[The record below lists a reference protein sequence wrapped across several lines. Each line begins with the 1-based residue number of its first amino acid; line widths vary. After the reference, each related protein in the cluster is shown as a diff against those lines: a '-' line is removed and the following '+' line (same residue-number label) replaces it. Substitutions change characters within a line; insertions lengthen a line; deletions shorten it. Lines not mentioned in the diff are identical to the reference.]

1 MQYLAICEDDL
12 LFQFMRNVAT
22 EQGDVRY
29 LVPNADVAQRI
40 RRQRGR
46 VGHGDLLKEETYKK
60 VKLHHVDQ
68 AVVFVRDAD
77 IQDRVCR
84 LLRSLDKNIS
94 IVSLTSEKNG
104 KKTAKEPE
112 DPLLRHLQLAD
123 IFAEFCA
130 TQLLDTLNIKK
141 VERIRS
147 LFDEGKKI
155 HILLQHDP
163 DPDAIGSALALREL
177 LGRNRTTTPIVTF
190 GSVTRPEN
198 LAMIELLDIQIDQ
211 ITPGDLHKDGAR
223 LAMVDVQPPYFE
235 QYIGRVDLV
244 VDHHPK
250 RSNFKVRFADLR
262 SSYGST
268 ATIFT
273 EYLRAAGME
282 PSQRLATALLYGIK
296 TDTLFLERGSNLADL
311 SAFNYL
317 YPIANKAMISRIERP
332 ALPREDLEA
341 MGRGLSH
348 LQIDS
353 GVAVIHLG
361 EVNREDVIP
370 QMAEFCLQIEGV
382 DWSVVSGL
390 VNNRVVISVRNVGY
404 VKSAGDI
411 MKKLYDDIGSAGG
424 HRAMAKAVVPLDRFK
439 ERYGEVSEKVIRDA
453 MLPLIVDK
461 DQIEMALR

>member
-1 MQYLAICEDDL
+1 
-12 LFQFMRNVAT
+12 MRNVAS

-29 LVPNADVAQRI
+29 LVPNAKIAQRI
-40 RRQRGR
+40 KQQRAK
-46 VGHGDLLKEETYKK
+46 VWHGDLLKEETYKK
-60 VKLHHVDQ
+60 IKLHHVDQ
-68 AVVFVRDAD
+68 AIVFVRDPDDQQRAC
-77 IQDRVCR
+77 QV
-84 LLRSLDKNIS
+84 LRGLDKNIP

-104 KKTAKEPE
+104 KKNPKESD

-147 LFDEGKKI
+147 LFNEGQKI

-177 LGRNRTTTPIVTF
+177 LGRNRITTPIVTF
-190 GSVTRPEN
+190 GTVTRPEN
-198 LAMIELLDIQIDQ
+198 LAMIELLEIQIDQ
-211 ITPGDLHKDGAR
+211 ITPDDLHKDGAR
-223 LAMVDVQPPYFE
+223 LALVDVQPPYFE
-235 QYIGRVDLV
+235 QTLGRVDLV

-250 RSNFKVRFADLR
+250 RTKFKARFADLR
-262 SSYGST
+262 TGYGST

-282 PSQRLATALLYGIK
+282 PSQRIATALLYGIK

-311 SAFNYL
+311 SAFNFL
-317 YPIANKAMISRIERP
+317 YPIANKAMIARIERP

-341 MGRGLSH
+341 MGRALSH

-382 DWSVVSGL
+382 DWGVVSGL

-404 VKSAGDI
+404 VKSAGEI

-439 ERYGEVSEKVIRDA
+439 ERFGEVSEKVIREA

-461 DQIEMALR
+461 DQIELELR